1 MKLKLY
7 LLIFVFSFIGILDA
21 QVIKGGNCWIDY
33 EIIVDSNDAP
43 TVLNLLD
50 SFFQNLKIE
59 LRV

>member
-7 LLIFVFSFIGILDA
+7 LLILVFSFIGILDA

-50 SFFQNLKIE
+50 SFFFKT
-59 LRV
+59 